1 MSVTKEYING
11 KKQTCK
17 VKFCLPAD
25 LNGNFKKASVVGDFN
40 NWDSTQHPLRKR
52 SNGLYSA
59 IVELPS
65 GQEFQF
71 RYILDG
77 ERWENEP
84 EADRQVVSSF
94 GDSHNS
100 VVVI

>member
-11 KKQTCK
+11 KKQVCK
-17 VKFCLPAD
+17 VKFALPSV
-25 LNGNFKKASVVGDFN
+25 LNGDFKKASVVGDFN
-40 NWDSTQHPLRKR
+40 NWDAAQHPLRKR
-52 SNGLYSA
+52 SNGMYTA

-65 GQEFQF
+65 GSEYQF
-71 RYILDG
+71 RYLLD
-77 ERWENEP
+77 ENRWENEP
-84 EADRQVVSSF
+84 EADRQEVTSF